1 MEYSVHKNAYRTY
14 EGIQWMDNDETN
26 SSFTSFK
33 YIFERQRQ
41 RTRQRKKSV
50 GSTPQMFTI
59 ARAGQGPNHWSHH
72 LLTRV
77 PISKKLELE
86 VDLEFKSRHY
96 DMACRQHN
104 RCLHLNTKCA
114 LLLYFLFVKNN
125 LPLQSFG
132 FSPPPPNSQ

>member
-1 MEYSVHKNAYRTY
+1 MS
-14 EGIQWMDNDETN
+14 
-26 SSFTSFK
+26 
-33 YIFERQRQ
+33 
-41 RTRQRKKSV
+41 
-50 GSTPQMFTI
+50 TI

-77 PISKKLELE
+77 PISKKQELE

-114 LLLYFLFVKNN
+114 LLLYFLCEEQLATLIFWLLTSTSK
-125 LPLQSFG
+125 
-132 FSPPPPNSQ
+132 